1 MKDRNPS
8 LILYIAATI
17 LVLVAKVFDDEV
29 LMLITKPMVVPAI
42 YYYYLQTKTRDV
54 NVVFSVAVWLFFIA
68 DMITLLYGPGGILYV
83 MGCGIASYLLL
94 SYFAMTDAVVPRLSV
109 VNAAFLVALTAV
121 LGYWLYTILSMNI
134 ETINAHYTFYLAYGI
149 VLVLLVAVSAFNFLS
164 RSTPVYLNLCLMSL
178 CMLISDLFYSINKFV
193 IEIALLDHLNLF
205 AQFVS
210 YYFMVRYFVDR
221 RSSVSE
227 TFEQWKQN

>member
-1 MKDRNPS
+1 
-8 LILYIAATI
+8 
-17 LVLVAKVFDDEV
+17 
-29 LMLITKPMVVPAI
+29 
-42 YYYYLQTKTRDV
+42 
-54 NVVFSVAVWLFFIA
+54 
-68 DMITLLYGPGGILYV
+68 
-83 MGCGIASYLLL
+83 
-94 SYFAMTDAVVPRLSV
+94 
-109 VNAAFLVALTAV
+109 
-121 LGYWLYTILSMNI
+121 
-134 ETINAHYTFYLAYGI
+134 
-149 VLVLLVAVSAFNFLS
+149 
-164 RSTPVYLNLCLMSL
+164 MSL